1 MELDDYQQAAGVYAV
16 YADFLYPFLGLTEEA
31 GEVSGKVAKR
41 LRLMGSTW
49 LEPVVGF
56 DKFRIETAKELGD
69 VLWQLQECCSVL
81 GLSLNDVAQQN
92 LDKLDDRQLRGVI
105 IGSGDSR

>member
-1 MELDDYQQAAGVYAV
+1 MDLDEYQREAGVYAV

-41 LRLMGSTW
+41 LRVMGSTW
-49 LEPVVGF
+49 LEPVIGF
-56 DKFRIETAKELGD
+56 DTFQTETAKELGD

-81 GLSLNDVAQQN
+81 GLSLEDVAQQN
-92 LDKLDDRQLRGVI
+92 LDKLAGRKARNVI
-105 IGSGDSR
+105 HGEGDNR